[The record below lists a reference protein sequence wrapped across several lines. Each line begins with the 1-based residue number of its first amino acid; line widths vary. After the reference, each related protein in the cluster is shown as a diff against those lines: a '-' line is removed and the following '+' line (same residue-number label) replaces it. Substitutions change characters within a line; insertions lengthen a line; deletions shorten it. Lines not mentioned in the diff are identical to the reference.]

1 MIEMKM
7 NHSKLK
13 KCVIPILA
21 VQLFVRSVTA
31 DTTLEYPELSV
42 VPRASE
48 RIASEAKAESGRTWQ
63 NHIPLLVP
71 ATMNFAAGAVL
82 QFSGTDDEIDPSN
95 SGAKYAPWVG
105 MGVGALWWGVTL
117 GLLDR
122 AQPYATAS
130 REVSAMPAKTQ
141 REQLLRERRAE
152 EEIRAAGRLARRL
165 KYISAL
171 SNFATGIYLAG
182 SAQNG
187 EFSKSLAVAAT
198 LSSITP
204 FLFTHRWETIDET
217 QRDYKKRIYG
227 PVVGATFFPVASG
240 LVPGMIASLRF

>member
-1 MIEMKM
+1 M
-7 NHSKLK
+7 NLSNLK
-13 KCVIPILA
+13 KCVLSLCLVSSLVQSA
-21 VQLFVRSVTA
+21 VA
-31 DTTLEYPELSV
+31 ETTLEYPELSV

-48 RIASEAKAESGRTWQ
+48 RLGSEAKAESGRTWQ

-82 QFSGTDDEIDPSN
+82 QFSGTEDEIDPSN

-122 AQPYATAS
+122 AKPYATAS
-130 REVSAMPAKTQ
+130 REVSAMPVKTQ
-141 REQLLRERRAE
+141 REQLLRERKAE

-171 SNFATGIYLAG
+171 SNFVTGLYLAD

-187 EFSKSLAVAAT
+187 EFSKSLAIAAA
-198 LSSITP
+198 LSSVTP

-227 PVVGATFFPVASG
+227 PVVGAAFFPVSTG
-240 LVPGMIASLRF
+240 LVPGVVASLRF

>member
-1 MIEMKM
+1 MIGMKM
-7 NHSKLK
+7 KLSKLK
-13 KCVIPILA
+13 KCILSLVFA
-21 VQLFVRSVTA
+21 QLLARPALA
-31 DTTLEYPELSV
+31 DTPLEYPELSV

-82 QFSGTDDEIDPSN
+82 QFSGTDDEIDPTH

-105 MGVGALWWGVTL
+105 MGVGVLWWGVTV

-130 REVSAMPAKTQ
+130 RDVSTMPAKTQ
-141 REQLLRERRAE
+141 REQLLRERKAE

-187 EFSKSLAVAAT
+187 EFSKSLAMAAA
-198 LSSITP
+198 LSSVTP

-227 PVVGATFFPVASG
+227 PLVGATFFPVASG
-240 LVPGMIASLRF
+240 LAPGVVASLRF